1 MEIPFIDQWLYTLV
15 HKAFFVSS
23 QYNVIYLFFVSE
35 IDVLVGDYNTL
46 VYLAAQ
52 DPDCS
57 LRVIGESFF
66 KSGYGI
72 ALRKNST
79 WTSAFTQKILQYE
92 KFDTFLELAHRWMK
106 TSCNGKEENSHSM
119 NYNTFR
125 RMTAYDVSG
134 MFVVLCGGFFLSWIF
149 LVAEIFHRRRY
160 RDD

>member
-23 QYNVIYLFFVSE
+23 QYNVIYLFLVSE

-79 WTSAFTQKILQYE
+79 WTSAVVCSAYRGQE
-92 KFDTFLELAHRWMK
+92 V
-106 TSCNGKEENSHSM
+106 TSQSTSPPEVTS
-119 NYNTFR
+119 
-125 RMTAYDVSG
+125 
-134 MFVVLCGGFFLSWIF
+134 
-149 LVAEIFHRRRY
+149 
-160 RDD
+160 